1 MTCTYHT
8 ITSAWPLVS
17 SVPAATAYAS
27 LHVARDNMG
36 ALLPSGLVS
45 NGARRNYR
53 KKANKSYQFLFELL
67 ATAVAGPGLLPCR
80 LSL

>member
-1 MTCTYHT
+1 MACAYHT

-36 ALLPSGLVS
+36 ALLPVAQLVIVMWKVALQFIGDAAS
-45 NGARRNYR
+45 Y
-53 KKANKSYQFLFELL
+53 NKPEKRIMEEMCWVRDLE
-67 ATAVAGPGLLPCR
+67 GR
-80 LSL
+80 I

>member
-1 MTCTYHT
+1 MAYTYHT

-36 ALLPSGLVS
+36 DLLPGGRVS
-45 NGARRNYR
+45 NGYAE
-53 KKANKSYQFLFELL
+53 S
-67 ATAVAGPGLLPCR
+67 GLQVIGDPSSSDKPEKR
-80 LSL
+80 IK